1 MPETDLVLPWGIFGS
16 GNIGDEA
23 MLQGFAELLRSNG
36 VQTSR
41 VWVAAR
47 NPSHGVRVVPDFRYY
62 KFGGRISP
70 ARRRAL
76 QRSKGHLIVG
86 DTPIMDYLG
95 SWPLTDIVK
104 ITNFA
109 HTRQKKIACLG
120 VGTEQLLDDRSIT
133 RLRDQIAPVVERWTV
148 RTAEDKVRLV
158 DYGVDEERVTVAA
171 DLAWLVAPV
180 DTSLG
185 RKWLR
190 ELGSRQGAPI
200 VGVNITR
207 DRWSMQQAPRL
218 LDAVA
223 AALDS
228 IIATHDSDIMF
239 FANEVRTGP
248 EFDSAAIE
256 EVLGRAKRP
265 DRMFRIPNR
274 YWRPQEALSF
284 VACCSATLTMRY
296 HFALFSAMQ
305 GVPFVSLSRLGK
317 LKALCADMGWPHD
330 LSLAD
335 ANADAMQ
342 SHIGACLADAERLAP
357 VLQTSTRTLHD
368 RARRNIRSVQA
379 LLD

>member
-1 MPETDLVLPWGIFGS
+1 MRETDLVLPWGIFGS

-23 MLQGFAELLRSNG
+23 MLQGFAELIRSNG
-36 VQTSR
+36 AQTSR

-47 NPSHGVRVVPDFRYY
+47 NPSHSARVVPDFRYY
-62 KFGGRISP
+62 KFGGRISL

-76 QRSKGHLIVG
+76 QRSKAHLIVG

-109 HTRQKKIACLG
+109 QTRSKKIACVG
-120 VGTEQLLDDRSIT
+120 VGTEQLLDDRSISK
-133 RLRDQIAPVVERWTV
+133 LRDQIAPLVEHWTV
-148 RTAEDKVRLV
+148 RTAEDKLRLGG
-158 DYGVDEERVTVAA
+158 YGVAEERVTVAA

-185 RKWLR
+185 RRWLR
-190 ELGSRQGAPI
+190 ELGSRAGAPI
-200 VGVNITR
+200 VGVNVTR
-207 DRWSMQQAPRL
+207 DMWSIRQAPHL

-228 IIATHDSDIMF
+228 IIATHDADIMF

-265 DRMFRIPNR
+265 ERMFRIPNR
-274 YWRPQEALSF
+274 YWQPQEALSF
-284 VACCSATLTMRY
+284 IACCSATLTMRY
-296 HFALFSAMQ
+296 HFALFSALQ

-317 LKALCADMGWPHD
+317 LKDLCADMRWPHD

-335 ANADAMQ
+335 ANAEAMK
-342 SHIGACLADAERLAP
+342 SHLGSCLADGRLLDP
-357 VLQTSTRTLHD
+357 VLQSSTRRLHD
-368 RARRNIRSVQA
+368 RAGRNIRSIQA
-379 LLD
+379 VLD